1 MHAQAWVSA
10 VERRGSAPDSFPPLL
25 LPRWPGKDRSN
36 VHPIS
41 PTVGRFARLAS
52 RVDSELQGAVLGRDR
67 PARRLD
73 QTAEGGADGVSRTRV
88 IIADDRREVRSGLRV
103 LLEEEQA
110 RFVVIEAADLS
121 QLMSQV
127 REPCADLVLLDWEL
141 GPISGPDILA
151 MLKGA
156 SSSTRV
162 VALSARPEARSSALT
177 SGAAAFVL
185 KADCV
190 EAVLTA
196 VRSATGSRVDDQW
209 KEGMR

>member
-1 MHAQAWVSA
+1 M
-10 VERRGSAPDSFPPLL
+10 
-25 LPRWPGKDRSN
+25 
-36 VHPIS
+36 
-41 PTVGRFARLAS
+41 
-52 RVDSELQGAVLGRDR
+52 
-67 PARRLD
+67 
-73 QTAEGGADGVSRTRV
+73 SRTRV

>member
-1 MHAQAWVSA
+1 M
-10 VERRGSAPDSFPPLL
+10 
-25 LPRWPGKDRSN
+25 
-36 VHPIS
+36 
-41 PTVGRFARLAS
+41 
-52 RVDSELQGAVLGRDR
+52 
-67 PARRLD
+67 
-73 QTAEGGADGVSRTRV
+73 
-88 IIADDRREVRSGLRV
+88 
-103 LLEEEQA
+103 
-110 RFVVIEAADLS
+110 IEAADLS

-196 VRSATGSRVDDQW
+196 VRSAMGSRGDDQW